1 MNCACRYLAAAV
13 LALPFRAAADPVEHV
28 EDQFSAA
35 PFAEQYADRH
45 AAYMGFCKG
54 HPGGD
59 PYAQTV
65 LMTLGL
71 PPDEQGMLGALDG
84 IDAREDCADFTMHGV
99 LRLMYRFGNGNLLS
113 EAFRARARKTI
124 LGFKYWPDEPGI
136 DSMCTWSE
144 NHFILFSSAGYLA
157 GQLYPD
163 ETFGNSGHTGREMMT
178 IFRPR
183 IMRWLDLRF
192 RTGFS
197 EWLSN
202 VYYEEDLTALV
213 DLDEF
218 CNDPEIAKR
227 AAMVT
232 DLVLLDIALNSFHG
246 VFGSTHGR
254 SYDRNKKSGM
264 GDSTGPV
271 ANLLFGMNRFE
282 YGDMAASGFAL
293 SQRYK
298 MPQVIYD
305 IAADLDLPEMVNRQ
319 RMGIKIEEARRWGLD
334 YNHLEDG
341 MTFFTLE
348 AYAHPKIINLTMR
361 MFDEYRWWQNDF
373 FKPFARQRRLL
384 EIAQALHAL
393 PLVTWWFRHDVQRN
407 LRDEVNIYTYHT
419 PDYMLS
425 TAQDYRKG
433 YGGDQQHIWQ
443 ATLGADALCF
453 TTHPVEDKEKSPA
466 YWTGTGSM
474 PRAAQIKNVAIIVYK
489 ISTSMG
495 LYLTHTLRFTH
506 AWLPRDKFDEIVEKQ
521 DWVFA
526 RKGDGYLALWSQQPY
541 QWQTQEG
548 PDKDRE
554 VIAQGVRNIWI
565 CELGRKATDGAFDA
579 FADRICRAEI
589 ASNGLSV
596 RFASPSQGMLEFGWW
611 GPFKQD
617 GKVSPL
623 GDYPRY
629 DNPHVETSFPSTTV
643 TANCAGHSLTL
654 NWDTLERTASNFVSR

>member
-1 MNCACRYLAAAV
+1 MDVTGLAPIPKDYPTV
-13 LALPFRAAADPVEHV
+13 GVQDS
-28 EDQFSAA
+28 FSTA
-35 PFAEQYADRH
+35 PFAERYLDRRK
-45 AAYMGFCKG
+45 AYMDYCAKN
-54 HPGGD
+54 PGQD
-59 PYAQTV
+59 PYAEV
-65 LMTLGL
+65 VRMSMGL
-71 PPDEQGMLGALDG
+71 LPNEPGMLAALEH
-84 IDAREDCADFTMHGV
+84 IDTRRDCADFTMHGV
-99 LRLMYRFGNGNLLS
+99 LRLMYRFGDGKSLS
-113 EAFRARARKTI
+113 EAFRARARKSI

-136 DSMCTWSE
+136 DSMCSWSE
-144 NHFILFSSAGYLA
+144 NHFILFASAGYLA

-163 ETFGNSGHTGREMMT
+163 ETFVNSGHTGREQME

-183 IMRWLDLRF
+183 ILRWLDLRF
-192 RTGFS
+192 RSGFS

-202 VYYEEDLTALV
+202 VYYEEDLAPLIDLV
-213 DLDEF
+213 EF
-218 CNDPEIAKR
+218 CKDPEIAQR

-246 VFGSTHGR
+246 TFGSTHGR
-254 SYDRNKKSGM
+254 TYEHHKKSGEAE
-264 GDSTGPV
+264 STGT
-271 ANLLFGMNRFE
+271 AAKLLFGMNRFHP
-282 YGDMAASGFAL
+282 GDMAGSGFAL
-293 SQRYK
+293 SERYR

-305 IAADLDLPEMVNRQ
+305 IAADLDRPEMVNQQ
-319 RMGIKIEEARRWGLD
+319 RIGIKIEEAKRWGLD
-334 YNHLEDG
+334 CDRLEDG

-348 AYAHPKIINLTMR
+348 AYCHPKIINLTMR
-361 MFDEYRWWQNDF
+361 MFDDYHWWQNDF
-373 FKPFARQRRLL
+373 FKPFAKQRQLL
-384 EIAQALHAL
+384 ETARTLHVL

-407 LRDEVNIYTYHT
+407 LRSEVNVYTYRT

-425 TAQDYRKG
+425 TAQDYRVG

-443 ATLGADALCF
+443 ATFGTDAVCF
-453 TTHPVEDKEKSPA
+453 TTHPVDAGERSPA
-466 YWTGTGSM
+466 YWTGTGSL
-474 PRAAQIKNVAIIVYK
+474 PRAAQIKNVAIILYK
-489 ISTSMG
+489 VSTGMG

-521 DWVFA
+521 GWVFA

-579 FADRICRAEI
+579 FVDRICRAEI
-589 ASNGLSV
+589 TSNGLSV

-617 GKVSPL
+617 GKVIPL

-629 DNPHVETSFPSTTV
+629 DNPYVEASFPSTTV
-643 TANCAGHSLTL
+643 TANCAGHFLTL
-654 NWDTLERTASNFVSR
+654 NWDTLERTASNFVTR

>member
-1 MNCACRYLAAAV
+1 
-13 LALPFRAAADPVEHV
+13 
-28 EDQFSAA
+28 
-35 PFAEQYADRH
+35 
-45 AAYMGFCKG
+45 MGFCKG

-71 PPDEQGMLGALDG
+71 PPDEQGMLGALDR
-84 IDAREDCADFTMHGV
+84 IDARKDCADFTVHGV
-99 LRLMYRFGNGNLLS
+99 LRLMYRFGNSNLLS

-124 LGFKYWPDEPGI
+124 LGFKYWPEEPGI

-163 ETFGNSGHTGREMMT
+163 ETFVNSGRTGREMMT
-178 IFRPR
+178 LFRPR

-298 MPQVIYD
+298 MPRVIYD
-305 IAADLDLPEMVNRQ
+305 IAADLDRPEMVNRQ

-334 YNHLEDG
+334 CDQLEDG

-361 MFDEYRWWQNDF
+361 MLDEYQWWQNSF
-373 FKPFARQRRLL
+373 FKPFAQQRRLL
-384 EIAQALHAL
+384 EIARTLHVL
-393 PLVTWWFRHDVQRN
+393 PLVTWWFRYDVQRN
-407 LRDEVNIYTYHT
+407 LRDEVNVYTYRT

-453 TTHPVEDKEKSPA
+453 TTHPVEGKEKSPA

-489 ISTSMG
+489 ISTGRG
-495 LYLTHTLRFTH
+495 LYITHTLCFTH

-521 DWVFA
+521 GWIFA

-565 CELGRKATDGAFDA
+565 CELGRKATDGAFDT
-579 FADRICRAEI
+579 FVDRICRAEI

-611 GPFKQD
+611 GPLKQD
-617 GKVSPL
+617 GKVIPL
-623 GDYPRY
+623 EDYPRY
-629 DNPHVETSFPSTTV
+629 DNPHVEASFPSTTV
-643 TANCAGHSLTL
+643 TANCAGHFLTL
-654 NWDTLERTASNFVSR
+654 NWDTLERTASSFVTP